1 MEVIGNKKRSD
12 FYKDP
17 GFSQQNTRDLYHRI
31 FINHNAIGGI
41 IFNEGNKVFCLYNY
55 KLSQNADSSF
65 PVKKINNLFTD
76 NEHFDPTYKETQ
88 IYVSGYGFTL
98 VPSSIFKSDDA
109 DKLLSFNY
117 QIKED
122 ESIKDEHI
130 PSIDSNIIY
139 AYNKD
144 LYDVVSSRF
153 SNMKMGNFAT
163 LQIPFYLKSSED
175 NKPYVYC
182 QIYHSYFQIIIIDK
196 SKLILYN
203 HFNYS
208 TAEDLLYYIV
218 FCMEQLNLNPEFT
231 KLRLSGDLEKD
242 DILNLLK
249 DYIRDVETLD
259 FEPKFHSK
267 AILTDIKLN
276 KYLPQLITL

>member
-1 MEVIGNKKRSD
+1 M
-12 FYKDP
+12 
-17 GFSQQNTRDLYHRI
+17 
-31 FINHNAIGGI
+31 
-41 IFNEGNKVFCLYNY
+41 
-55 KLSQNADSSF
+55 
-65 PVKKINNLFTD
+65 
-76 NEHFDPTYKETQ
+76 
-88 IYVSGYGFTL
+88 